1 MVTRGSSAFFF
12 HKTVAQEVVEQKHHL
27 CGTVLSALLFYSS
40 LQKALTG
47 ETPTW
52 SDISTNTSVLVNE
65 AVRNFIEKNK
75 MYKDDFESQ
84 LRESYANVIFDKAT
98 SAGELTLEMA
108 VDKESLAAVRLGAT
122 WESKGQREAQAFL
135 SQFSSA
141 ELPVEVET
149 WKRVERACL
158 GLVSSDAEVTY
169 KETESKIAI
178 VGLKTDVT
186 TLLDKIQNLLKDATA
201 ELEVERNTVK
211 KVIQFDSK
219 EKLKLVENYVH
230 AKVQNVT
237 LTKNETNLTFYLQ
250 GLRDCVRTAEMVIQE
265 AQENVIFQQLNLSDH
280 LLQFLKS
287 LNLETFERN
296 HFVTSHIPAL
306 FLTQGELLG
315 IVAEKQYVKTAEDK
329 VKKILHEE
337 IIHPT
342 SDVNTEISTENLV
355 NFLNKIKVELSYNS
369 QNVQI
374 IHSEPQVIIC
384 GFVDEV
390 ASLSEKAKDYLE
402 NNAPATEYI
411 NLKSLLELDFVDSCM
426 NLSEIPDI
434 QNLVM
439 TTESCKTISSPCLK
453 VTASKEKIQ
462 EAVTLVKRHVSS
474 ICSEKR
480 SYFKAG
486 ESKVILK
493 HEANIQAKAKGLGC
507 KAYVSTYKTGLL
519 KRYSHHINNSIT
531 LTIIDGD
538 LPHFPADALICPMT
552 SKLEFDNPIAQRF
565 LEVAGSDIQLVCN
578 MLRKDKLRLRA
589 ADVVL
594 GVPGNLNANSLIY
607 TVLPQRGQQFT
618 LGSHCLKS
626 AILNSLQKAESTKKT
641 SVAMP
646 VIGCETFGFSIKE
659 SCMAIREAI
668 LQFSSDQQNPPNN
681 IKTIFVVDYD
691 VRILEEFNNTIVQLV
706 CMCVFHHSLLFMLLG
721 LYSETGPTIQPSE
734 FSFYVVR
741 DFLMSKHLPF
751 HQDLSINA
759 TQRL

>member
-1 MVTRGSSAFFF
+1 MTFKMVTRGSSAFFF
-12 HKTVAQEVVEQKHHL
+12 HKIVAQEVVEQKHHL
-27 CGTVLSALLFYSS
+27 CGTDLSTLLFYSS

-52 SDISTNTSVLVNE
+52 SDISTNTIVLVND
-65 AVRNFIEKNK
+65 AVRNFIKKNK
-75 MYKDDFESQ
+75 MYKDDFERQ

-149 WKRVERACL
+149 WKRVQRDCL

-169 KETESKIAI
+169 METESKISI

-265 AQENVIFQQLNLSDH
+265 AQENVIFQQLNLSDY

-287 LNLETFERN
+287 LNLETFEQN
-296 HFVTSHIPAL
+296 HFVTSHIPAS
-306 FLTQGELLG
+306 FLTEGELLG

-337 IIHPT
+337 VIHPT
-342 SDVNTEISTENLV
+342 SDVNTEISTGNLV
-355 NFLNKIKVELSYNS
+355 NFFNKLKVELSS
-369 QNVQI
+369 NVQI
-374 IHSEPQVIIC
+374 IHSEPQIIIC
-384 GFVDEV
+384 GFADEV
-390 ASLSEKAKDYLE
+390 ASLSKKAKDYLE

-411 NLKSLLELDFVDSCM
+411 NLKSLLEVDFVDSCM
-426 NLSEIPDI
+426 NLSEIPEI
-434 QNLVM
+434 RNLVM

-462 EAVTLVKRHVSS
+462 DAVTLVKRHVSS

-493 HEANIQAKAKGLGC
+493 HEANIQAKAKGWGC
-507 KAYVSTYKTGLL
+507 KAYVSTYNTGLL
-519 KRYSHHINNSIT
+519 KRYSHHINSSIT

-565 LEVAGSDIQLVCN
+565 LEVTGSDIQLVCN
-578 MLRKDKLRLRA
+578 MPRKYKLPLHA

-607 TVLPQRGQQFT
+607 TVLPQKGQQFT
-618 LGSHCLKS
+618 LGSHYLKS

-641 SVAMP
+641 SIAMP

-659 SCMAIREAI
+659 SCMAIIEAI
-668 LQFSSDQQNPPNN
+668 LQFSSDHQNPPHN
-681 IKTIFVVDYD
+681 IKTIFVVDSD

-706 CMCVFHHSLLFMLLG
+706 CMCVCAVFHHSLLFMLLG
-721 LYSETGPTIQPSE
+721 HYSKTGPTIQPSE

-741 DFLMSKHLPF
+741 DFLM
-751 HQDLSINA
+751 
-759 TQRL
+759 